1 MTLRI
6 AVVHEAEA
14 DFTTATELADRVIVE
29 AVGWMTD
36 DDIVPAREWL
46 EFTPDGLRLSWTGI
60 DNLALE
66 AGIRVRGHFG
76 KDPAEPD
83 AKAAVRAIRYLR
95 LVYPELDAVMLI
107 RDRDDQPE
115 RIQGFAQARAVNHD
129 GLPIVIGLA
138 IVTRE
143 AWVICGF
150 DCQGDSELVLL
161 QAVRKRLGF
170 DPCLRSHELTAHK
183 DITDKRSPKRA
194 LRELTADD
202 RARERQCW
210 FDTHLT
216 LLRERGT
223 DNGLADFLDD
233 VRSRLA
239 PLFGYAA
246 PAGGG

>member
-1 MTLRI
+1 MTRRI

-14 DFTTATELADRVIVE
+14 DFTTATELADRVIVQ
-29 AVGWMTD
+29 AVAWMTD

-60 DNLALE
+60 DNLALD

-76 KDPAEPD
+76 NDPAEPD
-83 AKAAVRAIRYLR
+83 AKAAVRAIRYVR

-115 RIQGFAQARAVNHD
+115 RVQGFAQARAVDHGD
-129 GLPIVIGLA
+129 LVIVIGLA

-150 DCQGDSELVLL
+150 DCQDESELVTL
-161 QAVRKRLGF
+161 QAARKRLGF

-194 LRELTADD
+194 LLELTAGNRD
-202 RARERQCW
+202 RERQCW
-210 FDTHLT
+210 SDTSLP
-216 LLRERGT
+216 LLRQRGA
-223 DNGLADFLDD
+223 DNGLADFMDD

-239 PLFGYAA
+239 GLFGHAA
-246 PAGGG
+246 